1 MKQLL
6 LSISLLFFSI
16 ISLAQSDSAK
26 EIEPHYFYLT
36 GGLNVA
42 TNTTGTFNKRT
53 APSFEFGSTFG
64 IFDIG
69 LAMGRLN
76 LLKNDS
82 SYFFELR
89 PTINVFSKGRF
100 SEGLCLGV
108 GYRKNA
114 SQKFMT
120 EICNSINF
128 NFSNDW
134 AVAIV
139 QGYYYFDGVNSN
151 SNAQFF
157 GLNFTHNFLKKN
169 SINTTR
175 KRKSLLN

>member
-1 MKQLL
+1 MKQLFTLIIL
-6 LSISLLFFSI
+6 LSSSLLSFG
-16 ISLAQSDSAK
+16 QSDSVK
-26 EIEPHYFYLT
+26 EPEPHYFYLT

-42 TNTTGTFNKRT
+42 TNTVGTFNKR
-53 APSFEFGSTFG
+53 ASPSLEFGSTFG
-64 IFDIG
+64 IFDVGI
-69 LAMGRLN
+69 AIGRLN

-108 GYRKNA
+108 GYRANA

-134 AVAIV
+134 AVAVV
-139 QGYYYFDGVNSN
+139 QGYYYFDGVTSN
-151 SNAQFF
+151 STAQFF

-169 SINTTR
+169 SINSTR
-175 KRKSLLN
+175 KRKALLN